1 MTEFIYAVVD
11 NKSPNFTNIFKAAND
26 ELAKRHFTALMMQRD
41 SQFQM
46 FPQDFYLVQ
55 LASFDDI
62 KGTFTN
68 VDHVVPIYLGTEV
81 SDAVKATADAF
92 RADSDL
98 MDRLFSYENSQQ
110 LSVHASASEALKH
123 GNAVSSFPHKAQA
136 ASQDGEEC
144 KAKAGESEE
153 EN

>member
-11 NKSPNFTNIFKAAND
+11 NKSANFTNIFKAAND
-26 ELAKRHFTALMMQRD
+26 ECAKRHFTALMTQRD

-68 VDHVVPIYLGTEV
+68 VDHVVPLYLGTEV
-81 SDAVKATADAF
+81 SDSVKATAEAYRSDCEFLERVF
-92 RADSDL
+92 R
-98 MDRLFSYENSQQ
+98 YEQSLQFG
-110 LSVHASASEALKH
+110 LDVSASEANKK
-123 GNAVSSFPHKAQA
+123 GNEVSSLPDKAQA
-136 ASQDGEEC
+136 APVDHEET